1 MPNKHTKSRAR
12 KSFRRKLDKVY
23 IAFLKLNW
31 FDQRRG
37 LHNYLND
44 LVQRY
49 RTTEQGCRQR
59 QQAKDY
65 GWGSR
70 Y

>member
-1 MPNKHTKSRAR
+1 MPSKHTKSRAR
-12 KSFRRKLDKVY
+12 KTFRRKLDKVY

-31 FDQRRG
+31 FEQRRG

-44 LVQRY
+44 IVQIY
-49 RTTEQGCRQR
+49 RTPEQGRRQR
-59 QQAKDY
+59 QQAKAY
-65 GWGSR
+65 GWGAR

>member
-1 MPNKHTKSRAR
+1 MSKHTKSRAR
-12 KSFRRKLDKVY
+12 KTFRRRLDKAY
-23 IAFLKLNW
+23 IAFLRLDW

-37 LHNYLND
+37 LHNHLND
-44 LVQRY
+44 IVQIY

-70 Y
+70 